1 MSLQNLRVYRFM
13 NHLGLLRT
21 SYLLK
26 FMLVVF
32 IGAYLPLIALVI
44 YLVLSQ
50 PRGLANALPILIAV
64 LLVIVVGTVITI
76 LFLGGLL
83 KPVRQTSDSL
93 KKYLSERSLPSL
105 PTDYAD
111 EAGQLMADAQYVIS
125 RLDNTLR
132 ELENISL
139 TDHLTGMYNRRA
151 GEHRLSEEIARAER
165 ENKRFLLAFID
176 LNFLKQINDQHGHDA
191 GDACLIHFASL
202 LADSVRKGDWC
213 ARWGG
218 DEFVLAVYQPD
229 IETDLVFN
237 RVLTELESKPCQV
250 RQNLT
255 LGLSVS
261 IGVAVYQRGMSVET
275 LVRQADRAMYQAKIQ
290 GGGKSKVVFFGK

>member
-1 MSLQNLRVYRFM
+1 MSLHNLRVYRFI
-13 NHLGLLRT
+13 NRLRILRD

-26 FMLVVF
+26 FMLVLFV
-32 IGAYLPLIALVI
+32 GAYLPFIALVT
-44 YLVLSQ
+44 YLLLFQ
-50 PRGLANALPILIAV
+50 PHGWAGALRVFIAV
-64 LLVIVVGTVITI
+64 VLVIAVGTLITV

-93 KKYLSERSLPSL
+93 KKYLSDRSLPSL
-105 PTDYAD
+105 PTVYVD

-202 LADSVRKGDWC
+202 LADCVRKGDWC

-229 IETDLVFN
+229 IESDLVFN

-255 LGLSVS
+255 LPLSVS
-261 IGVAVYQRGMSVET
+261 IGVAIYQRGMSVET
-275 LVRQADRAMYQAKIQ
+275 LVQQADRAMYQAKMR
-290 GGGKSKVVFFGK
+290 GGGNSKVVFFGK